1 MTKDQNEMANYL
13 KSYLNNEKINSLND
27 KDFLRCRYL
36 DLGYLD
42 SFDIIHLI
50 VDIERKFNITIES
63 SDTESDKFRYF
74 KGLIEIIQSK
84 L

>member
-1 MTKDQNEMANYL
+1 MTKYQNEMANYL

>member
-50 VDIERKFNITIES
+50 VDIERKFNITIQS

>member
-1 MTKDQNEMANYL
+1 M
-13 KSYLNNEKINSLND
+13 
-27 KDFLRCRYL
+27 
-36 DLGYLD
+36 GYLD